1 MYQEVCED
9 EEPRFDMLSLQKT
22 YKQATP
28 AKEVTENQRG
38 LFLLYQSIAN
48 ITVLINYN
56 YNLN

>member
-48 ITVLINYN
+48 ITMLLNYN
-56 YNLN
+56 